1 MVELKNIS
9 QNSNLVFAE
18 IIIFTRIIK
27 TNMEI
32 FRDKKTLT
40 DYIERQKEMGKRIG
54 FAPTMGALHQGHLS
68 LYEIANKEND
78 LVISSIFVNPTQ
90 FNNPDDLK
98 KYPRDTNRDLK
109 LLEKTGIVDAV
120 YLPEVEDLYPDGLAS
135 KSFNFDG
142 LENRMEGKSR
152 PGHFDGVGT
161 VVEELFSQIKPDNA
175 YFGEKDFQQLAI
187 IEKLAAQLKLPVKI
201 HGVPIYREEN
211 GLAMSSRNE
220 RLSSAQRDAAKV
232 IHETL
237 VKVNDWFR
245 IITVP
250 EINKRVKDIF
260 DDQRGMT
267 LEYFEIAD
275 ENTLKETDFFY
286 KDKNYRAFIVVNVG
300 DVRLIDNMH
309 LD

>member
-1 MVELKNIS
+1 MLELKNIS

-142 LENRMEGKSR
+142 LENKMEGKSR

-161 VVEELFSQIKPDNA
+161 VVEELFSQVKPDNA

>member
-1 MVELKNIS
+1 
-9 QNSNLVFAE
+9 
-18 IIIFTRIIK
+18 
-27 TNMEI
+27 MEI
-32 FRDKKTLT
+32 FKSKKTFT

-54 FAPTMGALHQGHLS
+54 FAPTMGTLHKGHLS
-68 LYEIANKEND
+68 LYEVAAKNND

-90 FNNPDDLK
+90 FNNKADLE

-109 LLEKTGIVDAV
+109 LLEQTGIVDAV
-120 YLPEVEDLYPDGLAS
+120 YLPEVSDLYPEGLKS
-135 KSFNFDG
+135 KSFDFDG
-142 LENRMEGKSR
+142 LENEMEGKFR

-161 VVEELFSQIKPDNA
+161 VVEELLRQVKPDNA

-187 IEKLAAQLKLPVKI
+187 IEKLVEKLKLPVKI
-201 HGVPIYREEN
+201 HGVEIYREES

-220 RLSSAQRDAAKV
+220 RLSHLQRDTAKV

-237 VKVNDWFR
+237 LKVNDWFR
-245 IITVP
+245 IITIH
-250 EINKRVKDIF
+250 EINQRVKDIF
-260 DDQRGMT
+260 DDQRGMK

-275 ENTLKETDFFY
+275 EQTLIQTDFFY

-300 DVRLIDNMH
+300 DVRLIDNLH